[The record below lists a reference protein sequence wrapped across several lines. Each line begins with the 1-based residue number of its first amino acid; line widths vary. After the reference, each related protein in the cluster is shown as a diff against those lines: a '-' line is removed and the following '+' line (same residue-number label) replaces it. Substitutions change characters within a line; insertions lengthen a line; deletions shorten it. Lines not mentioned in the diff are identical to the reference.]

1 MNRNSLLRR
10 ETLTVIALAK
20 NLNITSLRI
29 SFPNL
34 KLLGAG
40 LISNIST
47 MSPKNRRG
55 GSGGPAS
62 REITVSK
69 AMSFVLRHGAEKE
82 GIKLN
87 KQGYANVADL
97 VNPPLSL
104 SSPFSTAL
112 STQPYLTIFSDH

>member
-1 MNRNSLLRR
+1 
-10 ETLTVIALAK
+10 
-20 NLNITSLRI
+20 
-29 SFPNL
+29 
-34 KLLGAG
+34 
-40 LISNIST
+40 

-104 SSPFSTAL
+104 SFSTVL